1 MKTSRCTQGCMAMAV
16 GAILVLPALGMAG
29 DDTAPAL
36 PPAFDNSV
44 AGKPS
49 EGPYWEQFNDPV
61 LSELVKRG
69 LRGNFD
75 IQAAKDRIVQAEA
88 VARQTLAPLLPSV
101 SAEASWSMRPFDTVS
116 LGMTTSVPPATGGSA
131 DMPETIQ
138 TVTTLLKASYLVDI
152 TGKSYVTRQAA
163 LLEAA
168 ASEADAETQAANLVA
183 LIVQTYYDAVT
194 AKLRLAMVEE
204 QIRNNEELL
213 GLVEARFRTG
223 ASNAL
228 DVLQQRQQLESTRAQ
243 LPLVRA
249 LVDTSAQQLATLVGA
264 GSSKELPEIK
274 VALPEAAEP
283 SPVGTPDRL
292 LDARPDLRAASK
304 RVDATERRERS
315 AVRTL
320 LPTLALNGQVGYQ
333 MRYLDEV
340 DNRETWSLGVVLSVP
355 LYMGGANWAALDQ
368 VRAAKRS
375 ASSTLQ
381 QSALNAM
388 RQVESAVINERERR
402 ERLHIMVAQ
411 RNAAEL
417 TLQEARRRYLV
428 GLTDYLNVLAS
439 LATYQG
445 VQLSVL
451 QAEQDV
457 ITARIQL
464 LNALGGDWT
473 RTLLSG
479 DGKQP

>member
-1 MKTSRCTQGCMAMAV
+1 MMMNGYRRGWLGVAV
-16 GAILVLPALGMAG
+16 GLILAVPGRGTAG
-29 DDTAPAL
+29 DDTLPSL
-36 PPAFDNSV
+36 PPAFDNGPTG
-44 AGKPS
+44 APA
-49 EGPYWEQFNDPV
+49 EDPYWEQFNDPV

-75 IQAAKDRIVQAEA
+75 IQTAKERIVQAEA

-101 SAEASWSMRPFDTVS
+101 SAEAAWSMRPFDTVS
-116 LGMTTSVPPATGGSA
+116 MGMTTSVPPTTGASA
-131 DMPETIQ
+131 DLPETMQ
-138 TVTTLLKASYLVDI
+138 TLTTLLKASYLVDI

-163 LLEAA
+163 LLDAA
-168 ASEADAETQAANLVA
+168 ASEADAETQAANLVS
-183 LIVQTYYDAVT
+183 LIVQTYFDAVT
-194 AKLRLAMVEE
+194 AKLRLLMVEE
-204 QIRNNEELL
+204 QIRNSEELL
-213 GLVEARFRTG
+213 KLVETRFKTG

-228 DVLQQRQQLESTRAQ
+228 DVLQQRQQLEAARAQ

-249 LVDTSAQQLATLVGA
+249 IIDTSRQQLAALVGA
-264 GSSKELPEIK
+264 GSVKELPEIQP
-274 VALPEAAEP
+274 ALPELTDAHP
-283 SPVGTPDRL
+283 LGTPKRL
-292 LDARPDLRAASK
+292 LNARPDLRAAAK
-304 RVDATERRERS
+304 RVDASERRERS
-315 AVRTL
+315 AVRAL

-355 LYMGGANWAALDQ
+355 LYMGGVNWAALDQ
-368 VRAAKRS
+368 ARAAKRG

-402 ERLHIMVAQ
+402 ERLRTLVAQ
-411 RNAAEL
+411 QEAAKL
-417 TLQEARRRYLV
+417 TLGEARKRYLV

-439 LATYQG
+439 LGTYQG

-464 LNALGGDWT
+464 LSALGGDWT

-479 DGKQP
+479 DGAQP